1 MADSDEGIRIFFVEG
16 IGVQFHFFFNEVS
29 LIVVKG
35 KRKNKY
41 WKCIFVFG

>member
-16 IGVQFHFFFNEVS
+16 IGVQFHFFFNEVKS

-41 WKCIFVFG
+41 CIFVFG